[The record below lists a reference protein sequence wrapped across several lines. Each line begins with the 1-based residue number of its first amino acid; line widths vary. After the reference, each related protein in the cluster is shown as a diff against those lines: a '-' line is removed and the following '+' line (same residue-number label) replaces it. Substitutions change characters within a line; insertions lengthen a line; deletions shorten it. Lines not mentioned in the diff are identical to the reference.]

1 MREKER
7 KREGSSSSSPS
18 LSLSLLLLLL
28 LFAWQ
33 CPVSEFGACV
43 DCSSL
48 GPFSPPPSRSPSL
61 QSCYLPLVHQKKRVP
76 VSRLVPAEATTTKS
90 LSRNSFGT
98 KTKIKEICFGARQK
112 NVVTPLL
119 HTDQQQL
126 LPLLLLLL
134 LLFSLLPLLMLLLL
148 LLSPVPRPCLEA
160 VQLLL

>member
-1 MREKER
+1 MRERER
-7 KREGSSSSSPS
+7 GSEREALPPLP
-18 LSLSLLLLLL
+18 LSLFLS
-28 LFAWQ
+28 
-33 CPVSEFGACV
+33 CCCC
-43 DCSSL
+43 CSSL
-48 GPFSPPPSRSPSL
+48 GNVQSASLAHASTAHRLAPSSLLPLPLSSLLSPSG
-61 QSCYLPLVHQKKRVP
+61 SPKKRVP

-134 LLFSLLPLLMLLLL
+134 LFSLLPLLMLLLL

>member
-1 MREKER
+1 MRERER

-61 QSCYLPLVHQKKRVP
+61 EACYLPLVHQKKGYQFQDWSQQKPPQRK
-76 VSRLVPAEATTTKS
+76 VSQEIPLAQKQKS
-90 LSRNSFGT
+90 KKSVSERGKKMLSHRFYTLTNSS
-98 KTKIKEICFGARQK
+98 CC
-112 NVVTPLL
+112 LCCCCCYSC
-119 HTDQQQL
+119 
-126 LPLLLLLL
+126 
-134 LLFSLLPLLMLLLL
+134 SLCCPY
-148 LLSPVPRPCLEA
+148 
-160 VQLLL
+160 

>member
-1 MREKER
+1 MRERGSER
-7 KREGSSSSSPS
+7 EALPPLP
-18 LSLSLLLLLL
+18 LSLFLS
-28 LFAWQ
+28 
-33 CPVSEFGACV
+33 CCCC
-43 DCSSL
+43 CSSL
-48 GPFSPPPSRSPSL
+48 GNVQSASLAHASTAHRLAPSPLLPLPLSIA
-61 QSCYLPLVHQKKRVP
+61 CYLPLVHQKKRVP

-134 LLFSLLPLLMLLLL
+134 LFSLLPLLMLLL